1 MEKELKMKRIWL
13 LAAFLVSLVVV
24 PIAVSQEEEG
34 GDMDARIEAIQELKS
49 LVTRVKKIEE
59 QNQEIIQAQQK
70 ILGELQTLR
79 YMVRRA

>member
-13 LAAFLVSLVVV
+13 LAVFLVSLALV
-24 PIAVSQEEEG
+24 PSAVSQEEG

-79 YMVRRA
+79 FMVRRA

>member
-1 MEKELKMKRIWL
+1 MEKELKMKRFWL
-13 LAAFLVSLVVV
+13 LTALLVSLAFV
-24 PIAVSQEEEG
+24 PTGVSQEEEE
-34 GDMDARIEAIQELKS
+34 MDSETRALQELKS

-79 YMVRRA
+79 FMVRRA